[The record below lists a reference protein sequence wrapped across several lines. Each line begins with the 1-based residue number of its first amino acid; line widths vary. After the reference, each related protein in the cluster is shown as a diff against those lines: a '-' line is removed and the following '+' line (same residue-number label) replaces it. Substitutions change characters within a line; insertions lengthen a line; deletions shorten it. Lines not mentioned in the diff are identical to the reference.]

1 MLHRLSERIAFLVYE
16 KTDLCSV
23 EIYVYGFELIISSI
37 VETSALIIIGG
48 LTHKMIETIIFLLSF
63 SSIRIF
69 SGGYHAKS
77 YLRCFIVTLAG
88 YTLVRLIYNLLLSL
102 DTYKIVI
109 IGIIEL
115 VISFVIFAII
125 CPINNSD
132 KTIFNCRLQKRLAII
147 ALCINVGLAI
157 AIPSITNVS
166 VLIIVLPTVLVVDAL
181 VIIEKLK
188 QGVDKNENK
197 NEKRD

>member
-48 LTHKMIETIIFLLSF
+48 LMHRMIETIIFLLSF

-77 YLRCFIVTLAG
+77 YLRCFIVTLGG
-88 YTLVRLIYNLLLSL
+88 YTLVQLIYNLLLSL
-102 DTYKIVI
+102 DTYKMVI

-125 CPINNSD
+125 CPINNND

-197 NEKRD
+197 NKKRN